1 MKGGVQQYCFNIEI
15 IVQIFILYNM
25 VVEEYN
31 LVF

>member
-15 IVQIFILYNM
+15 IVQIFIYDM